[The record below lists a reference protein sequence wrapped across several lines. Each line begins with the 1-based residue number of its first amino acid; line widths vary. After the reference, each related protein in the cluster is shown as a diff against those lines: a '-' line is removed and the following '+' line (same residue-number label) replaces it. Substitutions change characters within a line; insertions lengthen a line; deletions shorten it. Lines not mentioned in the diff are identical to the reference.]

1 MACMGNR
8 NSCRP
13 LVYLYVRPTVE
24 TLRYSNYKILSQ
36 MVRKRRQS
44 LCKDEIRGN
53 QQGSARLLQW
63 AYYLWLHRGQCQHC
77 QSPIHHHQ
85 FIISKLVVAMCSS
98 RWYFLLVI
106 IVTDDPQFIIG
117 KAAVK
122 KRASICKQRW
132 KAEVS
137 LQHTLHVNNVMMS
150 IIIFFFFLLKQPDS
164 KLGAATPVDPIK

>member
-53 QQGSARLLQW
+53 ILDAASC
-63 AYYLWLHRGQCQHC
+63 LWPWFEGWYNHC
-77 QSPIHHHQ
+77 QNPIQQTPPPLPPPSP
-85 FIISKLVVAMCSS
+85 
-98 RWYFLLVI
+98 
-106 IVTDDPQFIIG
+106 
-117 KAAVK
+117 AAST
-122 KRASICKQRW
+122 RRCPRLWTTSCTPMP
-132 KAEVS
+132 AEVGPS
-137 LQHTLHVNNVMMS
+137 PPRRRPASVRPESPRGRAISGARRHRRPDEAQKER
-150 IIIFFFFLLKQPDS
+150 FPRFLIL
-164 KLGAATPVDPIK
+164 LNIN